1 MNTSEDSSNFLL
13 SSCLLFEMGEDMYDQ
28 ESMDLINH
36 LIDIRIMEK
45 NPGGK
50 FLHSSEFEEIL
61 ELLLDNLPPPPKGAL
76 SRWRW
81 SLVERKKLFDYL
93 QHINCEVIEDRV
105 LPFC

>member
-61 ELLLDNLPPPPKGAL
+61 EVLLDNLPPPPKGAL